1 MGGRAD
7 QRKTE
12 AKTSES
18 GKRKETQEQRWH
30 CVEQRK
36 RRPGGAAAGRADMQ
50 GKPEVGA
57 EGGARD
63 RPQILRDLDTEK
75 RPQNGGGT
83 RKTEKELKEFLLNS
97 QNLKEI
103 I

>member
-1 MGGRAD
+1 
-7 QRKTE
+7 
-12 AKTSES
+12 
-18 GKRKETQEQRWH
+18 
-30 CVEQRK
+30 
-36 RRPGGAAAGRADMQ
+36 MQ